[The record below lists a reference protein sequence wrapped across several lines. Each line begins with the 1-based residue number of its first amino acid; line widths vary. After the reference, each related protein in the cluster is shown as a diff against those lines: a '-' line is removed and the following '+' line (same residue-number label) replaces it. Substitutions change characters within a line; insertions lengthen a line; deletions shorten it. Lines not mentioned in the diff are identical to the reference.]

1 MSEAGSIAPG
11 GGPRAGESYGDA
23 LARIRAAIDSGD
35 TDLRRLGFWRLI
47 RRLKL
52 DPPAA
57 EEWADRA
64 GRIDRAAFEARVRPL
79 FPVWLGNLVL
89 AIGVL
94 VGAGAAAYG
103 LRSDNPTAAGLAFIV
118 AAGAWS
124 ASVHDLAHWATGRLS
139 GIRFLAYFFGGPFP
153 PKPGLKIDYATYL
166 RASPET
172 RARMHAAGAI
182 ATKIAP
188 FVALGFALA
197 AAAPLWAIL
206 VIAALGVF
214 EIVTDVL
221 FSTTSSDWKRVRRER
236 AVARELAARRA

>member
-1 MSEAGSIAPG
+1 MSEAGGIPPG
-11 GGPRAGESYGDA
+11 GGPQAGESYGDG
-23 LARIRAAIDSGD
+23 LARIQAAVDAGD
-35 TDLRRLGFWRLI
+35 TDLSPLGFWRLVT
-47 RRLKL
+47 RLKL

-64 GRIDRAAFEARVRPL
+64 GRIDRGAFEARVRPL
-79 FPVWLGNLVL
+79 YAVWLGNLVL
-89 AIGVL
+89 AFGVF
-94 VGAGAAAYG
+94 VGAAAAAYG

-124 ASVHDLAHWATGRLS
+124 ASVHDLAHWAAGRLS

-153 PKPGLKIDYATYL
+153 PRPGLKIDYATYL
-166 RASPET
+166 RASPGA
-172 RARMHAAGAI
+172 RARMHAAGAL

-197 AAAPLWAIL
+197 ADAPLWSIL
-206 VIAALGVF
+206 VIVAVGVF
-214 EIVTDVL
+214 QIVTDIL

-236 AVARELAARRA
+236 AVARELAARRG